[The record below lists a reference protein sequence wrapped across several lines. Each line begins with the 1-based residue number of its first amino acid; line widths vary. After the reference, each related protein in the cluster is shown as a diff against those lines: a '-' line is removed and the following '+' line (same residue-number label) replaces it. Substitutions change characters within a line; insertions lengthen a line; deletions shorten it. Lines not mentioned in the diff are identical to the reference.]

1 MGKMVGIDL
10 GTTNTVVA
18 IIDGPRPRV
27 LDSQEGKPQIRS
39 AVSLKKRKGRK
50 GEAGTEE
57 VLVGDAAANVMAGY
71 ETTVPITLDMMIYH
85 ARSVARAVRRALM
98 PVEVPDIIIFL
109 PELPLNDRGKVD
121 RHQLERVILKE
132 TATKACD

>member
-1 MGKMVGIDL
+1 
-10 GTTNTVVA
+10 
-18 IIDGPRPRV
+18 
-27 LDSQEGKPQIRS
+27 
-39 AVSLKKRKGRK
+39 
-50 GEAGTEE
+50 
-57 VLVGDAAANVMAGY
+57 
-71 ETTVPITLDMMIYH
+71 
-85 ARSVARAVRRALM
+85 M